1 MSLDA
6 ALAKPDCWMAKPACR
21 GASIIVP
28 TYREAANV
36 KNLTER
42 LFAAMGPTGR
52 PVELILVD
60 DDSRDGI
67 DRVVEELSRDHP
79 VRLIIRT
86 GERGLSTA
94 VIAGFRE
101 AKFDRLVV
109 LDADLQ
115 HPPETVPALLDRLD
129 AGNCDFVIA
138 SRFVEGASIA
148 EDWPGIRRLAS
159 LIARWLAY
167 PIAPLTDPM
176 SGFFALHRSTWE
188 RADPPGEPTCK
199 QALPV
204 SPPGKPVSPV
214 NPIGYKIALE
224 LYVKGRCR
232 QPGEVPL
239 QFAARAAGESKF
251 GFAEQIRYL
260 RHLTR
265 LYRFRFP
272 WLGWMIGVLALGAAA
287 SVALVALRSPG

>member
-42 LFAAMGPTGR
+42 LFAAMEKSGR

-67 DRVVEELSRDHP
+67 DKVVEELSRDHP
-79 VRLIIRT
+79 VRLIVRT

-148 EDWPGIRRLAS
+148 DDWPGMRRLAG
-159 LIARWLAY
+159 LVARWLAH

-188 RADPPGEPTCK
+188 RAESPGS
-199 QALPV
+199 AL
-204 SPPGKPVSPV
+204 

-232 QPGEVPL
+232 QPAEVPL
-239 QFAARAAGESKF
+239 QFAARATGESKF
-251 GFAEQIRYL
+251 GFAEQMRYL

-272 WLGWMIGVLALGAAA
+272 WLGWVIWALALGVAA
-287 SVALVALRSPG
+287 SVALVGLRSSG

>member
-1 MSLDA
+1 
-6 ALAKPDCWMAKPACR
+6 MAKPACR

-67 DRVVEELSRDHP
+67 DKVVEELSRDHA
-79 VRLIIRT
+79 VRLIVRT

-115 HPPETVPALLDRLD
+115 HPPETVPAVLDRLD
-129 AGNCDFVIA
+129 VGDCDFVIA

-148 EDWPGIRRLAS
+148 EDWPRMRRLAS
-159 LIARWLAY
+159 LIARWLAH

-188 RADPPGEPTCK
+188 RADPPCK
-199 QALPV
+199 QAL
-204 SPPGKPVSPV
+204 PVSPV

-232 QPGEVPL
+232 QPAEVPL

-272 WLGWMIGVLALGAAA
+272 WLGWVIWVLALGAAA
-287 SVALVALRSPG
+287 SLALVALSSTG

>member
-1 MSLDA
+1 MSSDA
-6 ALAKPDCWMAKPACR
+6 P

-28 TYREAANV
+28 TFREVHNV
-36 KNLTER
+36 KRLAER
-42 LFAAMGPTGR
+42 LFAATEKAGR
-52 PVELILVD
+52 RVELIFVD
-60 DDSRDGI
+60 DNSRDGI

-86 GERGLSTA
+86 EERGLSTA
-94 VIAGFRE
+94 VLAGFRE

-115 HPPETVPALLDRLD
+115 HPPETVPAILDRLD
-129 AGNCDFVIA
+129 AGDCDFVIA
-138 SRFVEGASIA
+138 SRFIEGASIA
-148 EDWPGIRRLAS
+148 EDWPAMRRLAS
-159 LIARWLAY
+159 LVARWLAY

-176 SGFFALHRSTWE
+176 SGFFALHRATWE
-188 RADPPGEPTCK
+188 RASH
-199 QALPV
+199 L
-204 SPPGKPVSPV
+204 
-214 NPIGYKIALE
+214 NPIGYKIAME

-239 QFAARAAGESKF
+239 DFAARTAGESKF

-272 WLGWMIGVLALGAAA
+272 WLGWVVCLFVFSAAA
-287 SVALVALRSPG
+287 SAALFALRSSS